1 MVAKKGS
8 HLVRVHREQT
18 ERRKAQ
24 KSLDMAGTKMGN
36 ILGVEKKDDREDKGT
51 DVIYFSNFFCMFLN
65 PNNFFQFETNCS
77 NLLDMR
83 NLQEQVK
90 KAFCY
95 QK

>member
-51 DVIYFSNFFCMFLN
+51 DVIYILFYLICQRIRQKMGNILGV
-65 PNNFFQFETNCS
+65 E
-77 NLLDMR
+77 
-83 NLQEQVK
+83 K
-90 KAFCY
+90 KDDREDKGTDVICVF
-95 QK
+95 